1 MTEIFKRERTARTN
15 RIVTN
20 PLATK
25 SSFTAKIEYF
35 DGFIISRS
43 FWDLKEA
50 FTWLDLNG

>member
-15 RIVTN
+15 TIVTN

-25 SSFTAKIEYF
+25 SSFTARIEYL
-35 DGFIISRS
+35 DGHVISRS
-43 FWDLKEA
+43 FWDLGDA